1 MRHPDGWRGVV
12 QPHRLVWRRQRQ
24 IRRKTCLRHRRHPT
38 SLLISDLFTYNRVAH
53 KGLATDCLSRQLEPV
68 AIAICQ
74 GASNGTTRHWMAK
87 MAERPRKILICSC
100 EDTIPLDG
108 ARVERACRGADVVR
122 GRQLCRAELDR
133 VRDAAAGGQPIAVA
147 CTQEAPLFSEQG
159 HETAMT
165 FVNIRETAGWSKDAK
180 TAGPKIAALIAA
192 AGEVM
197 PDVPVVSLTS
207 AGSTLLYGKDE
218 RVVEAARL
226 LKDHLDVTV
235 LVGKDD
241 AILPPSTTEFP
252 LLKGTIRTAS
262 GHLGAFKLRVD
273 NYAAPAPSS
282 RDRLNFAAPRD
293 DVELQSDVLIDLSGG
308 APLFSSPD
316 LRDGYLRADPRDAAA
331 VLRTVLKAR
340 DLSGTFEKPRYIA
353 FTEYLCAHSRS
364 NIVGCHRCLDLCPTG
379 AITPNGD
386 HVAID
391 AQICAGCGQCAAA
404 CPTGA
409 AGYALPPADSLLR
422 KLRVLLAAFLETG
435 GVQPVLL
442 FHDAD
447 HGRPLIEALARYGDG
462 LPANVLPVE
471 VNEITQLGLE
481 TLAAAFAYGAT
492 AVRFLL
498 RAKPR
503 HDVSGVNK
511 TIAFGQ
517 TIVAGLGFDGP
528 RIASIET
535 DDPEVLGQ
543 MLRAIDVVGAVG
555 RPATFVAVGK
565 KREVLQLALREL
577 HAAAPAPVDVIALP
591 EGAPFGKV
599 DVNVDGCTL
608 CLSCVS
614 ACPTGALADDPER
627 PMLRFTEDAC
637 VQCGLCRATCPEKV
651 ITLVPQIDFRAA
663 TASSHVVK
671 QEDPFLC
678 IRCGTPF
685 GVKSTVERVAAKLEG
700 KHWMYKDS
708 KHRLDLVKMC
718 ADCRV
723 QVTAEENFDPFGAPQ
738 RPRLR
743 TTEDYLRAR
752 QEKGES

>member
-1 MRHPDGWRGVV
+1 
-12 QPHRLVWRRQRQ
+12 
-24 IRRKTCLRHRRHPT
+24 
-38 SLLISDLFTYNRVAH
+38 
-53 KGLATDCLSRQLEPV
+53 
-68 AIAICQ
+68 
-74 GASNGTTRHWMAK
+74 

-108 ARVERACRGADVVR
+108 APVERACRGADVLR

-133 VRDAAAGGQPIAVA
+133 VRDAAAGGLAIAIA
-147 CTQEAPLFSEQG
+147 CTQEAPLFREQG
-159 HETAMT
+159 GETAMT

-180 TAGPKIAALIAA
+180 AAGPKIAALIAA

-197 PDVPVVSLTS
+197 PDVPVVTLTS
-207 AGSTLLYGKDE
+207 EGSALLYGSDE
-218 RVVEAARL
+218 QVVEAARL

-235 LVGKDD
+235 LISKDD
-241 AILPPSTTEFP
+241 AISPPSATEFP
-252 LLKGTIRTAS
+252 LFKGTIRTAS
-262 GHLGAFKLRVD
+262 GHLGAFKLRLD

-282 RDRLNFAAPRD
+282 RDRLNFAPSRD
-293 DVELQSDVLIDLSGG
+293 GVELQCDVLIDLSGG
-308 APLFSSPD
+308 APLLSSPD
-316 LRDGYLRADPRDAAA
+316 LRDGYLRADPKDPAA

-340 DLSGTFEKPRYIA
+340 ELSGTFEKPRYIA
-353 FTEYLCAHSRS
+353 FTEHLCAHSRS
-364 NIVGCHRCLDLCPTG
+364 NIVGCRRCLDLCPAG

-409 AGYALPPADSLLR
+409 AGYALPPADALLR
-422 KLRVLLAAFLETG
+422 RLRVLFATFLESG

-462 LPANVLPVE
+462 LPANVLPLE

-481 TLAAAFAYGAT
+481 ALAGAFAYGAT
-492 AVRFLL
+492 AVRLLL

-503 HDVSGVNK
+503 HDVGGLNK

-517 TIVAGLGFDGP
+517 TIVAGLGFDGS

-535 DDPEVLGQ
+535 DDPDVLGQALRAIEVLGAARR
-543 MLRAIDVVGAVG
+543 LAS
-555 RPATFVAVGK
+555 FVAVGK
-565 KREVLQLALREL
+565 KREVLQLSLREL
-577 HAAAPAPVDVIALP
+577 HAAASAPVDVIALP
-591 EGAPFGKV
+591 DGAPLGKV
-599 DVNVDGCTL
+599 DVKIDGCTL

-614 ACPTGALADDPER
+614 ACPTGALSDDPER

-651 ITLVPQIDFRAA
+651 ITLKPQIDFRAA
-663 TASSHVVK
+663 TASSLVLK

-685 GVKSTVERVAAKLEG
+685 GVKSTIERVAAKLEG

-752 QEKGES
+752 REEGEG

>member
-1 MRHPDGWRGVV
+1 
-12 QPHRLVWRRQRQ
+12 
-24 IRRKTCLRHRRHPT
+24 
-38 SLLISDLFTYNRVAH
+38 
-53 KGLATDCLSRQLEPV
+53 
-68 AIAICQ
+68 
-74 GASNGTTRHWMAK
+74 MAE

-108 ARVERACRGADVVR
+108 APVERACRGADVLR

-133 VRDAAAGGQPIAVA
+133 VRDAAAGGLAIAIA
-147 CTQEAPLFSEQG
+147 CTQEAPLFREQG
-159 HETAMT
+159 GETAMT

-180 TAGPKIAALIAA
+180 AAGPKIAALIAA

-197 PDVPVVSLTS
+197 PDVPVVTLTS
-207 AGSTLLYGKDE
+207 EGSALLYGSDE
-218 RVVEAARL
+218 QVVEAAGL
-226 LKDHLDVTV
+226 LKDHLGVTV
-235 LVGKDD
+235 LISKDD
-241 AILPPSTTEFP
+241 AISPPSATEFP
-252 LLKGTIRTAS
+252 LFKGTIRTAS
-262 GHLGAFKLRVD
+262 GHLGGFKLRLD

-282 RDRLNFAAPRD
+282 RDCLNFAPSRD
-293 DVELQSDVLIDLSGG
+293 DVELQCDVLIDLSGG
-308 APLFSSPD
+308 APLLSSPD
-316 LRDGYLRADPRDAAA
+316 LRDGYLRADPKDAAA

-340 DLSGTFEKPRYIA
+340 ELSGTFEKPRYIA
-353 FTEYLCAHSRS
+353 FTEHLCAHSRS
-364 NIVGCHRCLDLCPTG
+364 NIVGCRRCLDLCPAG

-409 AGYALPPADSLLR
+409 AGYALPPADALLR
-422 KLRVLLAAFLETG
+422 RLRVLFATFLESG

-462 LPANVLPVE
+462 LPANVLPLE

-481 TLAAAFAYGAT
+481 ALAGAFAYGAT
-492 AVRFLL
+492 AVRLLL

-503 HDVSGVNK
+503 HDVGGLNK

-517 TIVAGLGFDGP
+517 TIVAGLGFDGS

-535 DDPEVLGQ
+535 DDPDVLGQALRAIEVLGAARR
-543 MLRAIDVVGAVG
+543 LAS
-555 RPATFVAVGK
+555 FVAVGK
-565 KREVLQLALREL
+565 KREVLQLSLREL

-591 EGAPFGKV
+591 DGAPFGKV
-599 DVNVDGCTL
+599 DVKIDGCTL

-614 ACPTGALADDPER
+614 ACPTGALSDDPER

-651 ITLVPQIDFRAA
+651 ITLKPQIDFRAA
-663 TASSHVVK
+663 TASSLVLK

-752 QEKGES
+752 REEGEG